1 MLVRIRR
8 VGIGVRA
15 YSVEVNGKVV
25 FTASEEAMLDY
36 IHRLV
41 YDNIVELIE
50 VYTRDI

>member
-8 VGIGVRA
+8 VGVRA

-41 YDNIVELIE
+41 YDNIVDLIE
-50 VYTRDI
+50 ITTREV